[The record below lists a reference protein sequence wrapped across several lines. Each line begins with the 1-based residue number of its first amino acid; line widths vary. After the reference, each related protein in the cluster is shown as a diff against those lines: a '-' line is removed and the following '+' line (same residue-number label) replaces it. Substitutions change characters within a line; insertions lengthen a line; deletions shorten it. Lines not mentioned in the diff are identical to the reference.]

1 MRKNTTTNRR
11 SNTTKVIAS
20 VALLA
25 GAASV
30 AGLGTFGAFTD
41 TTAADQKVTTGT
53 VEFVDLAAQL
63 SAPVAGM
70 VPGDSIQRPLTL
82 TRTADSVDFGTVT
95 LTTTATGDALLTSD
109 VTNGLKLAID
119 ACGVAW
125 TVNTD
130 KSMTCPP
137 ASVLPA
143 PMAPGAVLGAN
154 RALTGVAQALNA
166 AGRNSHLRV
175 TLTLPTTADNA
186 FKNQSTT
193 VKFDLTATQ
202 RDGKAL

>member
-11 SNTTKVIAS
+11 SNATKVIAS

-41 TTAADQKVTTGT
+41 TTAADQKVSTGT
-53 VEFVDLAAQL
+53 VEFDGLKTGLGVD
-63 SAPVAGM
+63 VAGM
-70 VPGDSIQRPLTL
+70 VPGDWIERPLTL
-82 TRTADSVDFGTVT
+82 TRAANSVDFGTVT

-109 VTNGLKLAID
+109 VTNGLQLAID
-119 ACGVAW
+119 ACDVEW
-125 TVNTD
+125 KVNAD
-130 KSMTCPP
+130 KSMTCSGTA
-137 ASVLPA
+137 ASPA
-143 PMAPGAVLGAN
+143 PLVEGAVLGAD
-154 RALTGVAQALNA
+154 RTLTGVAAALNK
-166 AGRNSHLRV
+166 AGKESHLRV
-175 TLTLPTTADNA
+175 TLTLPKAAGNDFRNL
-186 FKNQSTT
+186 STT